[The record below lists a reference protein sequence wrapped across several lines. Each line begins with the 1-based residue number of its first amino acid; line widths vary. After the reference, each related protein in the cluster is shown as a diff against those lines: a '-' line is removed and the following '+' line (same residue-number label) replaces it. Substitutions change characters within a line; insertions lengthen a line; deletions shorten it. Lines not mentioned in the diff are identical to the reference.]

1 MVAMPLLF
9 AVAALV
15 VVLAAAAIGIG
26 ARRLSLRAPEGAARR
41 EPDVYELAYL
51 AGGPERTT
59 VTVVEA
65 LVCGYIISVDAKGR
79 VALREGRGP
88 AAAGA
93 GSAVGTGASR
103 PGPAHPSLAAAVDM
117 LAAQGGPV
125 PLGRLAERMRHTP
138 AMAELAERLRRWHL
152 LLPAG
157 YRPPVWPRIAML
169 AGAGCGVAAL
179 AWSLTAGQPSGSVDG
194 SVAGSVAG
202 TVAGSVAGAVIG
214 GVAAAAGAGLWWR
227 SGRPPRVPVTDA
239 GRDVLTGMYTHYR
252 RGGMPDMAGHGVALR
267 GADAVSDP
275 ELRDQLGALEAAGAH
290 GAWRPVVRPDET
302 IAETSPPIRSSRFP
316 GGWWNSV

>member
-1 MVAMPLLF
+1 MVAMPLLL

-15 VVLAAAAIGIG
+15 VVLAAGALNIG
-26 ARRLSLRAPEGAARR
+26 ARRQSLRAPEGAARR

-65 LVCGYIISVDAKGR
+65 LVCGHIISVDGKGR

-88 AAAGA
+88 AAADA
-93 GSAVGTGASR
+93 G
-103 PGPAHPSLAAAVDM
+103 PGGPGPADAGPGEPVPAHPSLAAAVDV

-169 AGAGCGVAAL
+169 AGTGCGVAAL
-179 AWSLTAGQPSGSVDG
+179 AWSLTAGKPAASA
-194 SVAGSVAG
+194 AGSAASAVA
-202 TVAGSVAGAVIG
+202 AAVIG

-227 SGRPPRVPVTDA
+227 SGRPPRIPVTDA

-252 RGGMPDMAGHGVALR
+252 RGGMPDMAGHSVALR

-275 ELRDQLGALEAAGAH
+275 ELRKQLGALETAAAR

-316 GGWWNSV
+316 GGWYPGV